1 MPRWLDSDLR
11 QEGIL
16 AAQWHPR
23 LPLVLTTTTTTLDV
37 CSPSAEQVAS
47 IPIPAPT
54 AAADNASSL
63 NRDGASPVTATT
75 TPATVPTAWHP
86 IRRAFAA
93 GFGDGS
99 LVTWMDGRTTL
110 LGTSAS
116 NTGLSSRGNTTPHKA
131 AVVGLAWISPPTS
144 KDLRLVTVDADGLV
158 LVWKVDAGSGKL
170 TKVCDCR
177 VTDGEFLHVAPF
189 PTTPDAVEPSK
200 PATDSKSGAR
210 TIAAPPAQFLLA
222 TTSQILL
229 MTDAAAVHP
238 LYAVT
243 ASPLVKVMFPPT
255 GRGHVGGA
263 AGAPRPNLLTLCENG
278 QLSLFTVVDLRIATV
293 QHVKIGVGAHQ
304 QQKCRWSACWVAPTV
319 VAVCNGGQVV
329 RIVDFLGEDSGSL
342 ELEDTEDARINSLS
356 YDASR
361 HRLAAGT
368 DSGHI
373 VTWGGKM
380 TMSVEEGRMVR
391 MWQIQPKMSV
401 SACVDAVAF
410 HPALPMLYALRRGQL
425 RLLVEHSETLAVS
438 TDAVALQTS
447 LSAVDVIP
455 VTSMPVVGATTST
468 RSGGAI
474 SISAPTIKFH
484 AMALGPAHLVLWNG
498 STAQVWNFRDK
509 TMVAQFSHAA
519 MSMAVVGD
527 GTLVQVTATHI
538 LLCALSGKSQLALA
552 VGAAEGG
559 GENEVAVARAT
570 GGYVAVVT
578 KSGSLSVVDVVKGV
592 LLVAGANLA
601 KLVPD
606 MVGVAKVA
614 ANAAGNL
621 VALVVQTG
629 AADVLVVYSV
639 ERQCVMRPSGGL
651 IPTEIAWD
659 QNDARFLVAETQVG
673 EDQHAAQVYFVH
685 ASTVTAHN
693 TPQPLRGRLVAV
705 HLPYY
710 VTLAP
715 EPASGTSGNGA
726 GLERDLAGDFRDLGT
741 DALSDRKT
749 VLAMIEFQFALV
761 CGNIDE
767 AFRVVP
773 VKSKAIWTSL
783 CTICIKTGNLT
794 AAIKCIGLAGNAMA
808 AKLVREATDRVEKLG
823 ILAVHMGL
831 VDEAVALYTKEERWD
846 LLARLYESQGAW
858 DAALHVA
865 ETKDRISVARVHF
878 EYGVHCE
885 QVGEYDA
892 AVREY
897 GMSDGVHRVP
907 KLLLPNPPALETY
920 LRSSAS
926 LAHTKWLAQYVESQ
940 GRADDAQALYVKAG
954 DTLSAVR
961 VLCELGKVRDA
972 RDLAD
977 RANDAAA
984 SYHLAQH
991 YEKQGKFKDAVA
1003 QFARAQC
1010 VSHAVQLA
1018 KQHDLLDDLMHLAM
1032 RAPRAI
1038 MLDVAAFFEH
1048 RHEEMRQNPVVATP
1062 TSPTRRGSK
1071 SAAPATAAAA
1081 QLVERAIRLYL
1092 RAGDAARALDLAF
1105 DEQKFDL
1112 IMVIVEALT
1121 TAASGTGGAT
1131 ADARTLQR
1139 CAEYLLL
1146 HHQTRKAV
1154 DLYLLARDY
1163 STALQLCLDKKIELT
1178 EQWIDSAF
1186 PPGLPANVLVAIADA
1201 CMAQGNY
1208 EVACKKYTQ
1217 AGDKLSAVKALIKA
1231 GNVDQVIYFAGVS
1244 GAKIKDI
1251 YILAANFLQTRDWRA
1266 TPTILKHIV
1275 TFYTKAK
1282 AFDHLSSFFE
1292 ACAQVEID
1300 EYSSYEKALGAL
1312 KEAYKCTSKSVLPNK
1327 EARLM
1332 LLDRKIDLIT
1342 RFAKAKDAAARASV
1356 EETLQQCAALL
1367 NDPDVEIGVRVG
1379 DIYAVLVETY
1389 LHAGLAPQARDIYVR
1404 MLGAVPVKLVPYY
1417 LDPGALAQVD
1427 PQFKERLAQQAMRAS
1442 AEAVDASA
1450 AHHDDVAEE
1459 IDDGSERAH

>member
-11 QEGIL
+11 QDGIL

-23 LPLVLTTTTTTLDV
+23 LPLLLTTTTTTLAV
-37 CSPSAEQVAS
+37 YSSSADQVAS
-47 IPIPAPT
+47 IPIPAPAAPSGNSSSANRNGTSTAT
-54 AAADNASSL
+54 AAA
-63 NRDGASPVTATT
+63 T

-86 IRRAFAA
+86 IRRGFAA
-93 GFGDGS
+93 GFTDGS
-99 LVTWMDGRTTL
+99 IATWMDGRITI
-110 LGTSAS
+110 LGTAS
-116 NTGLSSRGNTTPHKA
+116 TTTTGSSSRGNATSHKA
-131 AVVGLAWISPPTS
+131 AVAGLAWISLPAS
-144 KDLRLVTVDADGLV
+144 KDLRLVTVDTDGLV
-158 LVWKVDAGSGKL
+158 LVWKVDSGSGKL
-170 TKVCDCR
+170 TKVCDYR

-189 PTTPDAVEPSK
+189 PTTPDSAEPAK
-200 PATDSKSGAR
+200 PADGSKAGSR
-210 TIAAPPAQFLLA
+210 PAAALPVQFLLA
-222 TTSQILL
+222 TTSQIML
-229 MTDAAAVHP
+229 MTDAASAHP

-243 ASPLVKVMFPPT
+243 TSPLIKVMFPPN
-255 GRGHVGGA
+255 GRG
-263 AGAPRPNLLTLCENG
+263 E
-278 QLSLFTVVDLRIATV
+278 LSLFTVVDLRIATV
-293 QHVKIGVGAHQ
+293 QHVKVGVGAHQ

-342 ELEDTEDARINSLS
+342 ELET
-356 YDASR
+356 
-361 HRLAAGT
+361 GT

-373 VTWGGKM
+373 ATWSGKM
-380 TMSVEEGRMVR
+380 TMSAEEDRMVR
-391 MWQIQPKMSV
+391 TWQIQPKMSV

-425 RLLVEHSETLAVS
+425 RLLVEHSETLAIS

-455 VTSMPVVGATTST
+455 VASMPVVGASTST
-468 RSGGAI
+468 RSGGAV
-474 SISAPTIKFH
+474 SISALTIKFH

-498 STAQVWNFRDK
+498 TTAQVWNFRDK
-509 TMVAQFSHAA
+509 TMIAQFSHAA
-519 MSMAVVGD
+519 VAMAVVGD
-527 GTLVQVTATHI
+527 ATLVQSHGDACAPVRALGQVTA
-538 LLCALSGKSQLALA
+538 G
-552 VGAAEGG
+552 
-559 GENEVAVARAT
+559 ARA
-570 GGYVAVVT
+570 
-578 KSGSLSVVDVVKGV
+578 GSLSVES
-592 LLVAGANLA
+592 L
-601 KLVPD
+601 
-606 MVGVAKVA
+606 

-629 AADVLVVYSV
+629 TVDVLVVYSV
-639 ERQCVMRPSGGL
+639 ERQCVMRSSGGL

-659 QNDARFLVAETQVG
+659 QTDARFLVAETQVG

-715 EPASGTSGNGA
+715 ETASTGGA
-726 GLERDLAGDFRDLGT
+726 GLERDLANDFRDLGT

-749 VLAMIEFQFALV
+749 VLAMIEFQSALV

-783 CTICIKTGNLT
+783 CTMCIKTGNLT

-831 VDEAVALYTKEERWD
+831 VDEAVQLYTKEERWD
-846 LLARLYESQGAW
+846 LLARLHESQGAW

-885 QVGEYDA
+885 QVGEYDS

-907 KLLLPNPPALETY
+907 KLLLPNPSALETY

-926 LAHTKWLAQYVESQ
+926 LAHAKWLAQYVEAQ

-961 VLCELGKVRDA
+961 MLCELGKRRDA

-1038 MLDVAAFFEH
+1038 MLDVAAYFEH
-1048 RHEEMRQNPVVATP
+1048 RHEELRQNPAAAVTP

-1071 SAAPATAAAA
+1071 SAAPASSAAG

-1154 DLYLLARDY
+1154 DLYLLAKDY

-1178 EQWIDSAF
+1178 EAWIDSAF

-1217 AGDKLSAVKALIKA
+1217 AGDKLSAVKALIKT

-1244 GAKIKDI
+1244 GAKSKDI

-1266 TPTILKHIV
+1266 TPAILKHIV

-1300 EYSSYEKALGAL
+1300 EYSSYEKVRIAPAS
-1312 KEAYKCTSKSVLPNK
+1312 AQ
-1327 EARLM
+1327 RW
-1332 LLDRKIDLIT
+1332 RKIRCADAFFSSRRSARSRRPTSARPSRSCLT
-1342 RFAKAKDAAARASV
+1342 RKR
-1356 EETLQQCAALL
+1356 
-1367 NDPDVEIGVRVG
+1367 G
-1379 DIYAVLVETY
+1379 
-1389 LHAGLAPQARDIYVR
+1389 
-1404 MLGAVPVKLVPYY
+1404 
-1417 LDPGALAQVD
+1417 
-1427 PQFKERLAQQAMRAS
+1427 
-1442 AEAVDASA
+1442 
-1450 AHHDDVAEE
+1450 
-1459 IDDGSERAH
+1459 